1 MSTFWSKYTSV
12 KTDAEKW
19 WLDAQTE
26 YPKITLSELA
36 EGIYVSKINLE
47 RWFTE
52 GEKPRTSDMEKVNEF
67 LKFHKIDAGA
77 WWEKV
82 KDENPEIRLTDF
94 AKGTDFSYSK
104 ICKWVS
110 GDEKMSI
117 SDMGKITRFLETGI
131 TYKGYK
137 RMSNNDFSELLYEL
151 LVEFSDE
158 ITQQELADKI
168 GVTQKTINEY
178 QNSKTTPSVAV
189 EMQYKILC
197 VFYGMCFT
205 DNGECLATHR
215 KTMLQLA
222 KQGLNGIIFDEDEND
237 MDLFSSCIHTSE
249 IKETEIFM
257 QYSYPVQC
265 ILLAHFKA
273 FFYDYDNVADKIAC
287 INQFRRLSAEQQN
300 VFIVRLKES
309 ISNETY
315 QRCNDLAIGE
325 CEGELWR
332 DFFFDMITEYRDM
345 IKMLRD
351 NPNIMTQAKKQRKS
365 EKQIARN
372 RTQFQRKFSVVIEET
387 ERFTCGN
394 YDSNIT
400 FQAVNF
406 KLTLSY
412 IEWYVWMLINLSEQN
427 EKDIFDMLLELTK

>member
-1 MSTFWSKYTSV
+1 MSTFWSKYTS
-12 KTDAEKW
+12 KKIDAEEW
-19 WLDAQTE
+19 WLD
-26 YPKITLSELA
+26 I
-36 EGIYVSKINLE
+36 
-47 RWFTE
+47 
-52 GEKPRTSDMEKVNEF
+52 
-67 LKFHKIDAGA
+67 LKKH
-77 WWEKV
+77 
-82 KDENPEIRLTDF
+82 PEISLTDY
-94 AKGTDFSYSK
+94 AKGMGVSYSK
-104 ICKWVS
+104 IYRWVS
-110 GDEKMSI
+110 GDEKMRI
-117 SDMGKITRFLETGI
+117 SEMGKITRFLETGI

-137 RMSNNDFSELLYEL
+137 RMSNNDFSELLYGL

-158 ITQQELADKI
+158 ITQQELADKV

-197 VFYGMCFT
+197 VFFGMCFT
-205 DNGECLATHR
+205 DNGECLAAHR
-215 KTMLQLA
+215 NTMLKLA
-222 KQGLNGIIFDEDEND
+222 ERGLNGAILDEND
-237 MDLFSSCIHTSE
+237 MDLFSSFVHTAT

-265 ILLAHFKA
+265 VLLAHFKA
-273 FFYDYDNVADKIAC
+273 FFYDYDTVADKIAC
-287 INQFRRLSAEQQN
+287 INQFRKLSAEQQN
-300 VFIVRLKES
+300 TFIVRLKES
-309 ISNETY
+309 ISNKTY

-325 CEGELWR
+325 CEDELWR

-351 NPNIMTQAKKQRKS
+351 NPNIMTQAKKQKKS
-365 EKQIARN
+365 EKQFERN

-394 YDSNIT
+394 YDSDIT

-412 IEWYVWMLINLSEQN
+412 IEWYVWMLINLSERN
-427 EKDIFDMLLELTK
+427 EKDIFDMLLELK